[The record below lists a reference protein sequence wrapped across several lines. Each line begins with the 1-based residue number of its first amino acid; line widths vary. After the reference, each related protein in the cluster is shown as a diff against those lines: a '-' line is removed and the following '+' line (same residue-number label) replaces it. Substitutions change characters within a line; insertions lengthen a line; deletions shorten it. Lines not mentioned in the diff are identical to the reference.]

1 MPLDK
6 IAFYGAGWQIHAE
19 NLATYLAGREPG
31 DTETRWDELVP
42 ANQELAATI
51 G

>member
-1 MPLDK
+1 MPLGT
-6 IAFYGAGWQIHAE
+6 IAIYGVGWQIHAQ
-19 NLATYLAGREPG
+19 NLATHLAGREPG
-31 DTETRWDELVP
+31 DTETRWGELVP